1 MGIFFADRFESE
13 QQLQEWLISFYETQ
27 LRLLLDDIGG
37 VTEFGV
43 KITPTLIKTTMY
55 RYSQLMEK
63 YDVTDWEQ
71 S

>member
-1 MGIFFADRFESE
+1 MGIFADRFESE
-13 QQLQEWLISFYETQ
+13 QQLQEWLISFYEEQ
-27 LRLLLDDIGG
+27 LRLFLDDIGG
-37 VTEFGV
+37 VTEHGV
-43 KITPTLIKTTMY
+43 KITPKLIKNTMY